1 MSSGGWCS
9 AKKSRLV
16 VVSNRLPVTIE
27 DVGGGQYDL
36 KTSSGGLVTCLR
48 GLANSGVE
56 FLWIGWPGTEVPTEN
71 VSSLRETL
79 RKERNAIP
87 VLLDQHT
94 SDLYYKGFSN
104 STLWPLFHYQL
115 DGVAFDED
123 SMDAY
128 RKANKAFADTVMCE
142 LRDGDRVWIH
152 DYHLMLLP
160 LMLRQKI
167 EKLQLNIRLGW
178 FLHTPF
184 PTCDFLY
191 VLPSMGEILSG
202 VLGADVLGFQTDQA
216 RHNFVGSCSQ
226 ALKWFSTDTEILC
239 GDRKVSAQTIPIGIE
254 PSEFHRRLET
264 PHVQKALRKLKNGFG
279 DSKLILGVDR
289 LDCMKG
295 IPQKLHAFEMLLEQ
309 HPQLVGRTVLLQIV
323 VPSREDL
330 RTHRILKEDIQ
341 QLVGKIN
348 GKYGKVNYAPV
359 HFLYASV
366 DLDELTA
373 LYAVADICFVSSLR
387 DGMNLVS
394 YEYVACHAGKA
405 LQFLSEDRASGSLVL
420 SQFAGAAS
428 QLDGAL
434 LTNPLDKQ
442 SCADVLAYA
451 LNMDAAEVAAR
462 MRKMGEKV
470 ETQTSCVWGANFVDA
485 LDGLQSVGNSP
496 RLAKGSRRCDS
507 VVGAGVGVGGRG
519 G

>member
-1 MSSGGWCS
+1 MWSP

-16 VVSNRLPVTIE
+16 IVSNRLPVTIE
-27 DVGGGQYDL
+27 DVGRGQYDL

-48 GLANSGVE
+48 GLANCGVE

-79 RKERNAIP
+79 WKERNAIP
-87 VLLDQHT
+87 VLLDKHISDRYYNDFSSTHT
-94 SDLYYKGFSN
+94 S
-104 STLWPLFHYQL
+104 TEIP
-115 DGVAFDED
+115 DGVTFDED

-128 RKANKAFADTVMCE
+128 REANKAFADTVMCE

-167 EKLQLNIRLGW
+167 DKLQLNIRLGW

-184 PTCDFLY
+184 PTCDFLR
-191 VLPSMGEILSG
+191 VLPSMREILSG

-216 RHNFVGSCSQ
+216 RHNFVDSCSQ
-226 ALKWFSTDTEILC
+226 AF
-239 GDRKVSAQTIPIGIE
+239 DRKVSAQTIPIGIE
-254 PSEFHRRLET
+254 PSEFHRRLEK
-264 PHVQKALRKLKNGFG
+264 PRVQEAVRKLQNDFG

-295 IPQKLHAFEMLLEQ
+295 IPQKLHAFETLLEQ
-309 HPQLVGRTVLLQIV
+309 YPKLVGRTILLQV
-323 VPSREDL
+323 VIPSREDL
-330 RTHRILKEDIQ
+330 RTHQILKEDIHN
-341 QLVGKIN
+341 LVGKLN
-348 GKYGKVNYAPV
+348 GKFGKVNYAPV

-366 DLDELTA
+366 ELDELTA
-373 LYAVADICFVSSLR
+373 LYAVADVCFVSSLR

-405 LQFLSEDRASGSLVL
+405 LQFLSNDRASGSLVL

-428 QLDGAL
+428 HLDGAFL
-434 LTNPLDKQ
+434 INPLDKQ

-451 LNMDAAEVAAR
+451 LNMEAAEMAAR
-462 MRKMGEKV
+462 MRKMGEMV
-470 ETQTSCVWGANFVDA
+470 ETQTSCLWGAKFVDA
-485 LDGLQSVGNSP
+485 LDGLQFSLGE
-496 RLAKGSRRCDS
+496 AKESRRCDS
-507 VVGAGVGVGGRG
+507 VVGVGVSQGQA
-519 G
+519 